1 MNQKKWLYA
10 ISAASL
16 LFLIVAISLHWFS
29 QQKSTS
35 NQQLNSVS
43 DNSTE
48 LAPEELSPFDSIPDK
63 NLDTNSPSLEESNNK
78 KVQSNYIVNCDNH
91 PFSGDDPSLIKYK
104 ASKQSEIFKADLSYT
119 GRLANA
125 LSATF
130 TNKETD
136 VEQALYDLR
145 SEFPFRPLLDFH
157 LLSRCV
163 SEEPESY
170 CNEKLIDSLLETNQT
185 NGAVW
190 LRKAAI
196 DLHNQDLKQA
206 LVALKQISASPN
218 YNDYWAENIELF
230 DRALL
235 QAEIYNPVIRIV
247 PAIGFAAGTS
257 LTPIGSVI
265 QTCKNLSTSRAD
277 IGQLCL
283 DAGKRITDG
292 ARSRIEYSYGVS
304 LQRAALDINDDK
316 SFRNTLEKE
325 YKKTMAGSKLTIDA
339 QKLMLH
345 DSELLDFWLGQ
356 LKLFGELKAESA
368 LVAEAIRLSSNL
380 KYSPCNQP

>member
-1 MNQKKWLYA
+1 
-10 ISAASL
+10 
-16 LFLIVAISLHWFS
+16 
-29 QQKSTS
+29 
-35 NQQLNSVS
+35 
-43 DNSTE
+43 
-48 LAPEELSPFDSIPDK
+48 
-63 NLDTNSPSLEESNNK
+63 
-78 KVQSNYIVNCDNH
+78 
-91 PFSGDDPSLIKYK
+91 
-104 ASKQSEIFKADLSYT
+104 
-119 GRLANA
+119 
-125 LSATF
+125 
-130 TNKETD
+130 

-218 YNDYWAENIELF
+218 DNDYWAENNELF

-247 PAIGFAAGTS
+247 PAIGFAAGTG